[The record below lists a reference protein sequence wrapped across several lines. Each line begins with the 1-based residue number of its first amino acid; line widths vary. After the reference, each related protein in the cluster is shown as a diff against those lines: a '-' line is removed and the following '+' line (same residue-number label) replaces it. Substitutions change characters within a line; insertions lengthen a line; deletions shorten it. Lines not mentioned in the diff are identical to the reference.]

1 MLPEL
6 IDKPDLLKAVAE
18 QIKKDFEMAGLRLK
32 TDLSLEN
39 CYEDLTNEMTTKLA
53 WSFQGNK
60 TIFNRVFYRVDI
72 NEKVLKDFIKPNPDF
87 EQITQLIIKRELMK
101 VVYRVGL
108 GN

>member
-6 IDKPDLLKAVAE
+6 INKPDLLKVVAE

-32 TDLSLEN
+32 TDISDEN
-39 CYEDLTNEMTTKLA
+39 CYEDLTNEIITKLS
-53 WSFQGNK
+53 WSFQSNK
-60 TIFNRVFYRVDI
+60 TIFKRVFYRVDI
-72 NEKVLKDFIKPNPDF
+72 NEGALKELLFPIPDF
-87 EQITQLIIKRELMK
+87 SGLTLLILKRELMK